1 VSIVRLVQDRVGHLF
16 HEIARFGIVGGSALV
31 INFIL
36 FQIYTSLKANDVLIA
51 SVVASVFSTI
61 VAYLGNRHWTY
72 RDRDCS
78 TGRSREVV
86 LFFASN
92 GVAMVIQVGCLAL
105 THYVIGWNTSLG
117 DIFGNYVL
125 GMSVGMVF
133 RFWAYRTLIFP
144 ETKPVLAA

>member
-31 INFIL
+31 VNFIL
-36 FQIYTSLKANDVLIA
+36 FQIYTSIKANDVLIA
-51 SVVASVFSTI
+51 SIVASVFSTI
-61 VAYLGNRHWTY
+61 VAYLGNRYWTY
-72 RDRDCS
+72 RERDCN
-78 TGRSREVV
+78 GRSREVV

-105 THYVIGWNTSLG
+105 THYVIGWNTALG
-117 DIFGNYVL
+117 DFFGNYVL

-144 ETKPVLAA
+144 ETEPVLVA